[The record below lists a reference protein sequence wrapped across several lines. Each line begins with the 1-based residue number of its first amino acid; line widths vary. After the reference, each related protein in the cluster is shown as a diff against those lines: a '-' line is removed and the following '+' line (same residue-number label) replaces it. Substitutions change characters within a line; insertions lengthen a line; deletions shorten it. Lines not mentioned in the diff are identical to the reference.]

1 MSKKQVPVVEKG
13 KLESGIKVGSKN
25 WQKELQSLDSFRYVP
40 NSDNAPFTVRREKG
54 GGQADYWYGYR
65 KVSGKLHKRY
75 IGKASDLNVERLE
88 EVAAQ
93 LNIPPEPRKK
103 KEVTDNSYVTSDEVK
118 RLQQRVEELE
128 AELKSKS
135 EELVEASKKI
145 ESLTVELSTV
155 RDESDKLH
163 IKLHNKS
170 DVPDYQQLQ
179 KDYLKSLPLGK
190 QAPEYKKADKHI
202 KQFINLIQKQQ

>member
-1 MSKKQVPVVEKG
+1 MPT
-13 KLESGIKVGSKN
+13 
-25 WQKELQSLDSFRYVP
+25 
-40 NSDNAPFTVRREKG
+40 DN
-54 GGQADYWYGYR
+54 QYWYAYR
-65 KVSGKLHKRY
+65 KVDGSLHKRY
-75 IGKASDLNVERLE
+75 IGQDTDLTVERLE

-103 KEVTDNSYVTSDEVK
+103 KEVTENGYVTSDEVK

-163 IKLHNKS
+163 RGLHNES

-179 KDYLKSLPLGK
+179 KDYLKSPLLRG
-190 QAPEYKKADKHI
+190 I
-202 KQFINLIQKQQ
+202 